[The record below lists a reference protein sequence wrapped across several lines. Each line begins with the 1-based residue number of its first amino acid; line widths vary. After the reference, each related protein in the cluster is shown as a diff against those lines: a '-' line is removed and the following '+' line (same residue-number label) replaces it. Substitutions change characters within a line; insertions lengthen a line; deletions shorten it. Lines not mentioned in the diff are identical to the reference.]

1 MLHTLTEIL
10 HHLDDICILIY
21 CVVMYS
27 PFIPPQ
33 ATKQFIRAAN
43 HIAQDQDASNYSL
56 IALLLITGFLL
67 WLCHHDK
74 RSP

>member
-10 HHLDDICILIY
+10 HHLDDIGILIY

-33 ATKQFIRAAN
+33 ATNNLIRAAN
-43 HIAQDQDASNYSL
+43 RIAQDQDASDYSL

-67 WLCHHDK
+67 WLCRHDK